1 MIRIYL
7 DWSVI
12 SGLKTEKYATLLQ
25 FIKTHKERL
34 LFVYTPAHFSDLMKS
49 YSTDNVYFSQDLEQ
63 LEWLCG
69 NHLLDWINDEWEI
82 PGTTPKIYFEDQL
95 NKHNVTHVDLLQKL
109 ILDSESSDHSIWNF
123 GRLLKEIYM
132 KQPSG
137 ISINDGNRSAIQM
150 IFPNITE
157 GASQWELMEAVI
169 PFVKN
174 LENNGDFYKDFR
186 KSLGDQGLKLTND
199 AGNWNPDKVFQNIDL
214 FFKNF
219 DTDLTFKKY
228 VDMTVDF
235 SKGEKASI
243 YDYFTTAYLLLDLI
257 GYKSDKLPKSTDSL
271 RNIRTDVEHAF
282 FASRCDYFFTTDK
295 NLIAKAKV
303 LYKEFD
309 IFTQVLTPNES
320 IPAVSAKI
328 HQLNEDST
336 FIHDALRML
345 NESLLIEKYSKESD
359 PDLETDMLE
368 YRLPV
373 FYFDFFTKVNV
384 VAYQEKKILLLEFF
398 RPYST
403 HYIFAFHSETQ
414 RLVINVLEFFGY
426 QNSPEVEVQIKEF
439 VFDQSENIFKWEF
452 DFGVVQLSR
461 DPDTGEPKLFYIIKI
476 PDWQKL

>member
-25 FIKTHKERL
+25 FIKTHKDRL

-49 YSTDNVYFSQDLEQ
+49 YNPDNIYFNQDLEQ

-69 NHLLDWINDEWEI
+69 NHLLDWINDDWEI

-95 NKHNVTHVDLLQKL
+95 KKHNVTHVDLLQKL
-109 ILDSESSDHSIWNF
+109 LLDSESSDHSIWNF
-123 GRLLKEIYM
+123 GRLLKEIFIR
-132 KQPSG
+132 QPSG
-137 ISINDGNRSAIQM
+137 IPINDENRSAIHM
-150 IFPNITE
+150 IFPNISE

-174 LENNGDFYKDFR
+174 LENDRDFYKDFR
-186 KSLGDQGLKLTND
+186 RSLGDQGLKLTDD
-199 AGNWNPDKVFQNIDL
+199 AGNWNPEKVFENIDL
-214 FFKNF
+214 FFKSFN
-219 DTDLTFKKY
+219 TDLTFKKY
-228 VDMTVDF
+228 VDMTVGF
-235 SKGEKASI
+235 SKREKASI

-257 GYKSDKLPKSTDSL
+257 GYKPDKLPKPTDSL

-282 FASRCDYFFTTDK
+282 LASRCDFFFTDDK

-309 IFTQVLTPNES
+309 IFTQVSTPDEF
-320 IPAVSAKI
+320 ILAVSGKI
-328 HQLNEDST
+328 HQLNEDGT

-345 NESLLIEKYSKESD
+345 NESVLIEKYLKESD

-368 YRLPV
+368 YKLPV

-384 VAYQEKKILLLEFF
+384 AAYPERRILLMEFY

-403 HYIFAFHSETQ
+403 HYIFSFHTETQ
-414 RLVINVLEFFGY
+414 RLIANVLDFFGY

-439 VFDQSENIFKWEF
+439 IFDQSQHMFKWEF
-452 DFGVVQLSR
+452 AFGVVHLLR
-461 DPDTGEPKLFYIIKI
+461 DPDSREPTLIYTVKV
-476 PDWQKL
+476 